1 MSFKVVTTYSDFIT
15 ACSDL
20 DSYYGKNFKDL
31 PDEVKENLNDYF
43 DGCECVDGEGCNPDN
58 VWVNSFQEWTL
69 EETLVDNLEVISLQ
83 EFRELKG
90 NGVISEWVDENI
102 EQIESAISELGY
114 EFLGRD
120 GIESWFLLQ

>member
-1 MSFKVVTTYSDFIT
+1 MGFKVVTTYSDFVS
-15 ACSDL
+15 ACSYF
-20 DSYYGKNFKDL
+20 YYGKNFKDL
-31 PDEVKENLNDYF
+31 PDDIKERLNEQF
-43 DGCECVDGEGCNPDN
+43 DGCECVDGEGCNPDD
-58 VWVNSFQEWTL
+58 VWVNGFYEWTL

-83 EFRELKG
+83 EFRVLKG

-120 GIESWFLLQ
+120 GIESWYVLS

>member
-1 MSFKVVTTYSDFIT
+1 MGFKVVTTYSDFVS
-15 ACSDL
+15 ACSDF
-20 DSYYGKNFKDL
+20 YYGKNFKDL
-31 PDEVKENLNDYF
+31 PDDIKERLNEQF
-43 DGCECVDGEGCNPDN
+43 DGCECVDGEGCNPDD
-58 VWVNSFQEWTL
+58 VWVNGFDEWTL

-120 GIESWFLLQ
+120 GIESWYVLR

>member
-1 MSFKVVTTYSDFIT
+1 MGFKVVTTYSDFVS
-15 ACSDL
+15 ACSDF
-20 DSYYGKNFKDL
+20 YYGKNFKDL
-31 PDEVKENLNDYF
+31 PDDIKERLNEQF
-43 DGCECVDGEGCNPDN
+43 DGCECVGGEGCNPDD
-58 VWVNSFQEWTL
+58 VWVNGFYEWTL

-83 EFRELKG
+83 EFRDLKG

-120 GIESWFLLQ
+120 GIESWYVLS

>member
-1 MSFKVVTTYSDFIT
+1 MGFKVVTTYSDFVS
-15 ACSDL
+15 ACSDFV
-20 DSYYGKNFKDL
+20 YGKNFEDL
-31 PDEVKENLNDYF
+31 SDDVKERLNEHY
-43 DGCECVDGEGCNPDN
+43 DGCECVDGEGCNPDD
-58 VWVNSFQEWTL
+58 VWLNAFYEWTL

-83 EFRELKG
+83 EFRDLKG

-120 GIESWFLLQ
+120 GIESWYVLG

>member
-1 MSFKVVTTYSDFIT
+1 MGFKVVTTYPDFIS

-20 DSYYGKNFKDL
+20 DYYYGKNFKDL
-31 PDEVKENLNDYF
+31 PDDIKERLNAYY

-90 NGVISEWVDENI
+90 N
-102 EQIESAISELGY
+102 ELIHADVSVSDL
-114 EFLGRD
+114 EKF
-120 GIESWFLLQ
+120 

>member
-1 MSFKVVTTYSDFIT
+1 MGFKVVTTYSDFIS
-15 ACSDL
+15 ACSDF
-20 DSYYGKNFKDL
+20 YYGKNFKDL
-31 PDEVKENLNDYF
+31 PDDVKERLNEQF
-43 DGCECVDGEGCNPDN
+43 DGCDCIDGEGCNPDD
-58 VWVNSFQEWTL
+58 VWVNGFYEWTL

-114 EFLGRD
+114 KFLGRD
-120 GIESWFLLQ
+120 GIESWYVLR

>member
-1 MSFKVVTTYSDFIT
+1 MGFKVVTTYSDFVS
-15 ACSDL
+15 ACSDF
-20 DSYYGKNFKDL
+20 YYGKNFKDL
-31 PDEVKENLNDYF
+31 PDDIKERLNEKF
-43 DGCECVDGEGCNPDN
+43 DGCECVDGEGCNPDD
-58 VWVNSFQEWTL
+58 VWVNGFYEWTL

-83 EFRELKG
+83 EFRDLKG

-120 GIESWFLLQ
+120 GIESWYVLS